1 MRKEDMN
8 RWLTRMKRK
17 MRIKRRIRMK
27 RRKSK
32 RGW

>member
-8 RWLTRMKRK
+8 SWLTRMKRK

-32 RGW
+32 